1 MTHHQPGELE
11 AMPRAKRLEFAMEQM
26 SELQQRLHSAEAKA
40 RKICRVLHLE
50 GAAQYDD
57 DISRSRS
64 KKEAKCQKQSQQPL
78 EVEAQE
84 HGEGEEE
91 ELKEDE
97 EDPPIEPPVEP
108 LEPQEAG
115 YVEEPT
121 LEPAC
126 KKAKS
131 EQSEAPEEDDG
142 NVDARDMETVLA
154 HEESWD
160 MRTSEFQRVYG
171 WRPCTP
177 ALPP

>member
-64 KKEAKCQKQSQQPL
+64 KKAKRQKQSQQPS
-78 EVEAQE
+78 EVEVQE

-115 YVEEPT
+115 YVEEP